1 MPRHR
6 RIASGRNPDLSL
18 DGRDG
23 RWGVPSPTDP
33 SMGGRA
39 PPEVSGRGDALA
51 LSSGL
56 EGTRKGDPFAKG
68 RTGGPTHGVGLWQ
81 ALAAD
86 YVSPRVLYELREAL
100 ATPLAP
106 MKLQVDLLRK
116 GYLGPLNDEQAFSLG
131 VLARNMER
139 VVRVLSDLLDE
150 AGVRAGRPAKRRA
163 ASPS

>member
-6 RIASGRNPDLSL
+6 RIASGRNPDLSH

-39 PPEVSGRGDALA
+39 PREVSGRGDAFA
-51 LSSGL
+51 VSSGL

-68 RTGGPTHGVGLWQ
+68 RTGGPTYGGGLRQ

-86 YVSPRVLYELREAL
+86 YVSPRVLYELGEAL
-100 ATPLAP
+100 ATPLTP

-116 GYLGPLNDEQAFSLG
+116 GYLGPLNEEQAFSLG

-139 VVRVLSDLLDE
+139 MVWVLADLLDE
-150 AGVRAGRPAKRRA
+150 AGGPAGLSAKRRA